1 MKLKKILASLT
12 AAALA
17 VTTMAFAPVSVSA
30 ESIAEDYIMPVSEL
44 ETYGS
49 LKFTFQPTS
58 ADSCSHAENNRSHNS
73 DTAPTYCTWCG
84 VAIVGVI
91 TDSAGQTNWWFDVG
105 YKAETNKDEA
115 ETSKVITTED
125 IISRFENS
133 EQWQEGYTLEKIRF
147 QAQDCTFV
155 SIETTPADTTVYE
168 ETELTIS
175 GVPTTANDSNVPI
188 EIGENGNIDL
198 SKLSEKAK
206 IKVYYTSAHDSGW
219 GNVQVI
225 DNSTG
230 WTPLIDTLPSKGDG
244 VPAYGIIETSLLRA
258 NNVTKIVLQNN
269 NDAVI
274 TKICIMDEVKDVLP
288 TSVTV
293 TPATK
298 TLKINDTVELTATV
312 LPEDATDKT
321 VTWKSSD
328 EKVATVDENGKVTA
342 VSDGKATITATAK
355 ANDTVSGTCEVTVEK
370 NTYAITVATND
381 AAYGTASADKT
392 EAAEGEEITL
402 TAKYADGY
410 KFVEWKSDDVTITN
424 NKFTMPAKAVTVT
437 AVFAVKEPDE
447 FDIAVSD
454 TANGTVTVKDS
465 MTAAV
470 KGKNIEL
477 IVTPAKGY
485 ELDTLTVNGT
495 AIEGTSFV
503 MPEENVTVAATFKK
517 SAYTVTVTSS
527 EGGKAEAD
535 KTTAQMG
542 DTVKITAAPADGYK
556 LSSITVN
563 GTAITGASFEMPAEN
578 AEVVVTFKPEGSSDV
593 EIKAPEGVKI
603 GFTGSKDDVLKAV
616 FGEDYAKL
624 VDAGYRLDVVM
635 TVKDESAV
643 SAEDI
648 ALIKDALADG
658 QNTGLILDVALIK
671 TMNGV
676 SETVSE
682 AANYVS
688 FSISVPDDIIADGRT
703 YSVIRIH
710 DGKAE
715 NIGGKFDSESKTIT
729 VSSKLFSTYAIVYEE
744 PAKPEPEPQPEPVKY
759 YSIVTDKNASVS
771 TASAAAGT
779 VVYVKAEFGYDANVY
794 CGNQRIAK
802 ITESGSFKMPAG
814 SVRIICSDNGY
825 LSMIKSAAPNSYIFV
840 YDSEMNYI
848 KTNGSVKGIKG
859 EGTVTVKLGEE
870 YAGKT
875 VTLYKGR
882 KSTSV
887 KLESKTLNSN
897 GNATFTVEGGKNYT
911 AVVE

>member
-17 VTTMAFAPVSVSA
+17 VTT
-30 ESIAEDYIMPVSEL
+30 
-44 ETYGS
+44 
-49 LKFTFQPTS
+49 
-58 ADSCSHAENNRSHNS
+58 
-73 DTAPTYCTWCG
+73 
-84 VAIVGVI
+84 VAIVPTASADDDVETVFSSVSSWSGDLSLFEGLSSDEYANIANAVFNVTYTSCDEWANGKIHTNSYGTTGEDGWKDVSFGTGSQTFVLTKGVALDI
-91 TDSAGQTNWWFDVG
+91 EVPIVGVRDWLQLGVEEYGGGCLTINSIKLEDNSGSEIASTDVG
-105 YKAETNKDEA
+105 
-115 ETSKVITTED
+115 SKINARSYSGSNSDFAGWSSLED
-125 IISRFENS
+125 PSAIKSAVF
-133 EQWQEGYTLEKIRF
+133 
-147 QAQDCTFV
+147 
-155 SIETTPADTTVYE
+155 
-168 ETELTIS
+168 
-175 GVPTTANDSNVPI
+175 NV
-188 EIGENGNIDL
+188 N
-198 SKLSEKAK
+198 
-206 IKVYYTSAHDSGW
+206 YTSCDQWSNGKIYVNSYGTTGSDGW
-219 GNVQVI
+219 KDVSFGTGSQAYVLTEGVAVDIEVPFVGVTDWFQFGFEEYGKGKLNINSVKILDAAGNVLLELPERVI
-225 DNSTG
+225 PVS
-230 WTPLIDTLPSKGDG
+230 
-244 VPAYGIIETSLLRA
+244 
-258 NNVTKIVLQNN
+258 
-269 NDAVI
+269 
-274 TKICIMDEVKDVLP
+274 
-288 TSVTV
+288 SVTV

-402 TAKYADGY
+402 TAKYADRY

-447 FDIAVSD
+447 FDIAVSE
-454 TANGTVTVKDS
+454 TANGTVTVKDNI
-465 MTAAV
+465 TAAV

-503 MPEENVTVAATFKK
+503 MPEANVTVAATFKK
-517 SAYTVTVTSS
+517 STYTVTVTSS

-542 DTVKITAAPADGYK
+542 DTVKITATPANGYK

-563 GTAITGASFEMPAEN
+563 GTAITGASFEMSAEN
-578 AEVVVTFKPEGSSDV
+578 AAVVVTFKPEGSSDV

-643 SAEDI
+643 SADDI
-648 ALIKDALADG
+648 ALIKGALADG
-658 QNTGLILDVALIK
+658 QKTGLILDVALVK

-676 SETVSE
+676 SANVSE
-682 AANYVS
+682 TANYVS

-715 NIGGKFDSESKTIT
+715 NIGGKFDSDSKTIT
-729 VSSKLFSTYAIVYEE
+729 VSSKLFSAYAIVYEE
-744 PAKPEPEPQPEPVKY
+744 AAKPKPQPEPVKY
-759 YSIVTDKNASVS
+759 YSIVTDRNASVS

-794 CGNQRIAK
+794 CGNQKIAK

-814 SVRIICSDNGY
+814 SVRIVCSDNGY